1 MIKTELKLRKNPL
14 DGYNILVVDDE
25 PDERTFI
32 ATVLEDNGATVSQ
45 AENGDEAL
53 SMAASLKPDLITLDL
68 AMPVKNGI
76 VVFETL
82 RADPEMSSI
91 PVCIITGRPELRKLI
106 YEQPSSEKPEGYL
119 NKPINEESV
128 LRGVEKILNP
138 LDQRRRGNALCP
150 VDTNGHT

>member
-1 MIKTELKLRKNPL
+1 MIETELKLRKSPL
-14 DGYNILVVDDE
+14 DGYHILVVDDE

-68 AMPVKNGI
+68 AMPGKNGI

-119 NKPINEESV
+119 NKPINEETV
-128 LRGVEKILNP
+128 LRGVERILE
-138 LDQRRRGNALCP
+138 LRDRKKES
-150 VDTNGHT
+150 